1 MLTNDILRRVRYAL
15 NISDKQVREIFA
27 LTGTTIG
34 DELLKTMFLK
44 EDEAGFVRCPDAQA
58 HIFFQGLVIS
68 KRGKKEGGE
77 DSKKTSPGE
86 LSNNDVLWYLR
97 IALQMKDDDVVATLK
112 KASVD
117 VTSSEINALFR
128 KKSHKNYMPCGDQF
142 LRNFLAG
149 ITATYRP

>member
-15 NISDKQVREIFA
+15 NISDKQVREMFA
-27 LTGTTIG
+27 LAGIPIG

-58 HIFFQGLVIS
+58 HIFFQGLVIAR
-68 KRGKKEGGE
+68 RGKKDGQ
-77 DSKKTSPGE
+77 DDANKAAPGE
-86 LSNNDVLWYLR
+86 LGNNDVLWYLR
-97 IALQMKDDDVVATLK
+97 IALQMKDDDVVAALK

-117 VTSSEINALFR
+117 VSASEINALFR
-128 KKSHKNYMPCGDQF
+128 KKGHKNYMPCGDQF

-149 ITATYRP
+149 ITATYR